1 MQRYLEVWSV
11 SAELLVKSMCY
22 PLESLFPG
30 AGRLCFAR
38 LVGILGNQLGDLQV
52 AVVTLNVNYSVI
64 CKTCEYAATVSFA
77 TLLRCVL
84 QSGYKLSP
92 GVALARVLLCA
103 TF

>member
-1 MQRYLEVWSV
+1 MPCYLEVWSV

-38 LVGILGNQLGDLQV
+38 FVGILGNQLGDLQV
-52 AVVTLNVNYSVI
+52 AAVTLNVNCSVI
-64 CKTCEYAATVSFA
+64 CKTCEYAATMSFA

-84 QSGYKLSP
+84 HSRRELSP
-92 GVALARVLLCA
+92 SGASARMLLSA